1 MTEKVTTYREIKPAA
16 ACRYDGVALGVDYT
30 LLSDPS
36 DVFDTPANGEFS
48 MFHGGTKLEDT
59 KAALNAKATIALQGY
74 CVDKSLDYAASKGQ
88 EIVKLHCPIGITATD
103 KFLMELSRVTGK
115 PIPAELELERE
126 GLRIRVRHEVE
137 VRTITTTV
145 ADQGTSGSTSASQL
159 TGAAGV
165 QTEDT
170 TGMITIASPIVGT
183 FYRSPSPDADP
194 YVEEGDYVKKGQ
206 VLCIVEAMKLM
217 NEIESEVE
225 GRVTKI
231 LAEST
236 KPVEYGQAL
245 FLVDPTATP

>member
-1 MTEKVTTYREIKPAA
+1 VSKRAPSKSKKGGRPIILPQSFAA
-16 ACRYDGVALGVDYT
+16 TQSGQGT
-30 LLSDPS
+30 PLLS
-36 DVFDTPANGEFS
+36 GQQ
-48 MFHGGTKLEDT
+48 TKQ
-59 KAALNAKATIALQGY
+59 I
-74 CVDKSLDYAASKGQ
+74 Q
-88 EIVKLHCPIGITATD
+88 ELIDLLKKNNLTE
-103 KFLMELSRVTGK
+103 M
-115 PIPAELELERE
+115 ELERE
-126 GLRIRVRHEVE
+126 GLRVRVRYETGQ
-137 VRTITTTV
+137 RTMTATV
-145 ADQGTSGSTSASQL
+145 QEHGISVSTSAAPLPIS
-159 TGAAGV
+159 TGT

-217 NEIESEVE
+217 NEIESEVD

-245 FLVDPTATP
+245 FLVDPAATP